1 MVESKAMTEDVQ
13 AIFDD
18 TLIGSIATVNEDG
31 SPWISPVHIVTDG
44 EAVYWFSKETVQH
57 SLNVA
62 RDPRVSLTLFSS
74 DLSRG
79 PKGIYINGIVTK
91 LDVAETT
98 EARKLLEAKIGFL
111 PPNFV
116 DATGYR
122 LKIGEINRGKS
133 TGNCWYFY
141 T

>member
-1 MVESKAMTEDVQ
+1 MNEQVKD
-13 AIFDD
+13 IFSNNIVG
-18 TLIGSIATVNEDG
+18 TVATINEDG
-31 SPWISPVHIVTDG
+31 SPWVSPVHIVADD
-44 EAVYWFSKETVQH
+44 EAVYWFSKETAQH

-62 RDPRVSLTLFSS
+62 RDPLVSLTLFST
-74 DLSRG
+74 DLSKG
-79 PKGIYINGIVTK
+79 PKGVYINGAATK
-91 LDVAETT
+91 LGVDETT